1 MEISLG
7 TSAVDGTINVNYEE
21 ADVRVCAVF
30 ISFRIGPVADS
41 GEIAS
46 YISKK
51 VVEKKLCMPA
61 LPCVLTDMLPH
72 HQ

>member
-1 MEISLG
+1 M
-7 TSAVDGTINVNYEE
+7 
-21 ADVRVCAVF
+21 
-30 ISFRIGPVADS
+30 ADS

-72 HQ
+72 HH